1 MVKNSL
7 RLLLSRW
14 LRFAPPLVTLL
25 AMEMLWPKFG
35 SGPMYTELTSYIYK
49 SCEATWWMTVLGINN
64 IGNDPSNTCLVH
76 TWYLSAEFQ
85 LFLLAIVALI
95 LLQAYPIWG
104 KVYCLSMTLIGM
116 ILPAVK
122 AYNGHIPAATIHRR
136 SFDDI
141 NMFIREMYFPAYCHL
156 TPFFIGLISSIAI
169 QEGQLNLDLAR
180 KCKKTLALLF
190 SGFIVSVYFPAYW
203 NTFKQPLEP
212 ITSAV
217 YSLLHRLIF
226 TLGLL
231 SAIAIGLLLKEWIVS
246 LSKNLSRKHTVN
258 VNNNISN
265 ASDTHYSLQ
274 NNTNIMQ
281 CEDEEKKKR
290 NFASLKSSS
299 IAMKNMRI
307 VFKCT
312 SQLYFSLY
320 LTHSIFI
327 RYHFFTSRTMFIFD
341 TQCNIIRAG
350 YCFTFAMQL
359 ALLFFLAVERPF
371 EELRHLILAKKKKVT

>member
-14 LRFAPPLVTLL
+14 LRFGPPLLTLL
-25 AMEMLWPKFG
+25 AIEMIWPKFG

-85 LFLLAIVALI
+85 LFIVAIVALI
-95 LLQAYPIWG
+95 LWQAYPSLG
-104 KVYCLSMTLIGM
+104 KLYCLSMTLIGM
-116 ILPAVK
+116 VVPAVK

-136 SFDDI
+136 SFEDI

-156 TPFFIGLISSIAI
+156 TPFFIGIVTSIAI
-169 QEGQLNLDLAR
+169 QENQLNVDLAR
-180 KCKKTLALLF
+180 KHKTTLALLF
-190 SGFIVSVYFPAYW
+190 SGFIFTVYFPAYW

-212 ITSAV
+212 ITSAL

-231 SAIAIGLLLKEWIVS
+231 SAIAIGLMLKEWIVS
-246 LSKNLSRKHTVN
+246 LSKNLSYKHTVS
-258 VNNNISN
+258 VNNNITNNSD
-265 ASDTHYSLQ
+265 SDTLQ
-274 NNTNIMQ
+274 DTRMMQ
-281 CEDEEKKKR
+281 YEDEETKR
-290 NFASLKSSS
+290 KVASLKSSS
-299 IAMKNMRI
+299 VAMKNMRI

-320 LTHSIFI
+320 LTHAIFI
-327 RYHFFTSRTMFIFD
+327 RYHFFTSRSMFIFD
-341 TQCNIIRAG
+341 THCNIIRAG
-350 YCFTFAMQL
+350 YCFTFSMQL
-359 ALLFFLAVERPF
+359 ALMFFLAVERPF
-371 EELRHLILAKKKKVT
+371 EELRHLLLNSKKKVR

>member
-1 MVKNSL
+1 
-7 RLLLSRW
+7 
-14 LRFAPPLVTLL
+14 
-25 AMEMLWPKFG
+25 MLWPKFG

-49 SCEATWWMTVLGINN
+49 SCESTWWMTILGMNN

-85 LFLLAIVALI
+85 LFILAIVALI
-95 LLQAYPIWG
+95 LMQAYPFWG
-104 KVYCLSMTLIGM
+104 KVYCLCMTLIGM

-156 TPFFIGLISSIAI
+156 TPFFIGLLTSISI

-180 KCKKTLALLF
+180 KYKKTLLLLF
-190 SGFIVSVYFPAYW
+190 SGLIFSVYFPAYW
-203 NTFKQPLEP
+203 NTFKYPLEP
-212 ITSAV
+212 ITSAL

-231 SAIAIGLLLKEWIVS
+231 SSIAIGLLLKDWIVS
-246 LSKNLSRKHTVN
+246 ISKNLSHKYTVN

-265 ASDTHYSLQ
+265 TSDIKYSVRSI
-274 NNTNIMQ
+274 NNNNNRNMIHDK
-281 CEDEEKKKR
+281 DEETKKSQP
-290 NFASLKSSS
+290 NVTSLENSS

-320 LTHSIFI
+320 LTHSNFI
-327 RYHFFTSRTMFIFD
+327 RYHFFTSRSMFIFD

-371 EELRHLILAKKKKVT
+371 EELRYLILAKDKSKVI